1 MNNKL
6 RRYNMIDLE
15 RLEADRDAA
24 RVTFD
29 AFDAI
34 EEYKPALTAI
44 AAIAVQTK
52 EQTEMTDLERLKADM
67 DAKREAYA
75 VAYAAWD
82 DATYAYSAALAA
94 QEKETEQ

>member
-15 RLEADRDAA
+15 RLEADRDSA

-44 AAIAVQTK
+44 AAYIAGLASL
-52 EQTEMTDLERLKADM
+52 D
-67 DAKREAYA
+67 
-75 VAYAAWD
+75 
-82 DATYAYSAALAA
+82 AALAA
-94 QEKETEQ
+94 QEQEKNND

>member
-6 RRYNMIDLE
+6 RIYNMTDLE
-15 RLEADRDAA
+15 RLEADRDSA

-44 AAIAVQTK
+44 AAYIAGLASL
-52 EQTEMTDLERLKADM
+52 D
-67 DAKREAYA
+67 
-75 VAYAAWD
+75 
-82 DATYAYSAALAA
+82 AALAV
-94 QEKETEQ
+94 QEKEQPND